1 MKKLKEINKKG
12 DNIRKEDKDEVMQ
25 FAREFEHK
33 KNKLAQITENDRV
46 IDFVSHLLRQHE
58 IKPDT
63 DRRLNESSVSK
74 RRTIK

>member
-46 IDFVSHLLRQHE
+46 IDFVSQLLR
-58 IKPDT
+58 
-63 DRRLNESSVSK
+63 
-74 RRTIK
+74 